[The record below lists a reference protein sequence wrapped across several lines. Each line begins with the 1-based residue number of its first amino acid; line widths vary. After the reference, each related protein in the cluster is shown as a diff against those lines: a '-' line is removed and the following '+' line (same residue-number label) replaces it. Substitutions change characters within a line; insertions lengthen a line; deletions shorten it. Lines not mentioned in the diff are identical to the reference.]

1 MWLSKSNSVG
11 SFMTESQNSFL
22 LCTHKEMY
30 FIYFKCKAVNK
41 WKKGRANPHFNDSRN
56 IP

>member
-41 WKKGRANPHFNDSRN
+41 WKKGRANPHFNVSRN